1 MIHTCM
7 VEGPILSKGAG
18 LPFADVVA
26 GPVII
31 TPAPVDA
38 GLLAGQVL
46 VS

>member
-1 MIHTCM
+1 MRQTCR

-26 GPVII
+26 VPVIV

-38 GLLAGQVL
+38 GLLAGHAL